1 MSLCKSFGKDKV
13 IFVTAEDHATPS
25 TVELP
30 EPEASPGLILENGDI
45 NWNCPCLGGMAT
57 GPCGVEFR
65 EAFSC
70 FHYSEAQPK
79 GSDCYDAFKTMQD
92 CMANYPGVYKQNLQD
107 EEDGGMDLGAV
118 LDEDEEDPDKQTL
131 KQDAEESANVSSTA
145 GGHAS
150 SGAGS
155 STAVAQKS

>member
-25 TVELP
+25 TVVLP
-30 EPEASPGLILENGDI
+30 EPEASPGLILDNGDI

-107 EEDGGMDLGAV
+107 DEDGGTGMDLGAM
-118 LDEDEEDPDKQTL
+118 LDEDEEDPDEQTL
-131 KQDAEESANVSSTA
+131 KQDAHVSTEVEHSKP
-145 GGHAS
+145 
-150 SGAGS
+150 GAGS
-155 STAVAQKS
+155 PTTVAQKVN